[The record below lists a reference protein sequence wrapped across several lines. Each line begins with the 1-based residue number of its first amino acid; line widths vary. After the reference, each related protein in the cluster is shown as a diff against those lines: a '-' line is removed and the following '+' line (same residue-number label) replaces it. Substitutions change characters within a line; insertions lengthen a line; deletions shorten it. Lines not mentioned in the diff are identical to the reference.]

1 MTSDCWIETN
11 KILSKMVVKKMEV
24 SECYFCSVEE
34 SEDLETVGPQ
44 GLLQARGDEAGGGG
58 GSLNVGGAVA
68 VAKNIFIAMSE
79 KSRLLGG

>member
-1 MTSDCWIETN
+1 
-11 KILSKMVVKKMEV
+11 MEI
-24 SECYFCSVEE
+24 
-34 SEDLETVGPQ
+34 VGPQ

-68 VAKNIFIAMSE
+68 VAKNIFIVMSE

>member
-1 MTSDCWIETN
+1 
-11 KILSKMVVKKMEV
+11 MEI
-24 SECYFCSVEE
+24 
-34 SEDLETVGPQ
+34 VGPQ

-68 VAKNIFIAMSE
+68 KNIFIVLSE